1 MLDSEV
7 GIFLGQIPRQ
17 RWGCIE
23 RERKKSEIGGFVE
36 WVKREIG

>member
-7 GIFLGQIPRQ
+7 GILLGQIKTAMGVHR
-17 RWGCIE
+17 E